1 MSIKSTL
8 LVFNEADLKTEPGAA
23 KGITVKNLVGNKERP
38 SDRLSVSLPTIQAG
52 TLEHLHWHLIEAFNY
67 VISGRAIV
75 RDVEG
80 RSYDI
85 RPGSMIYAPPGIAGS
100 HEWDVQ
106 EQVQLISPRATTNPV
121 VGIQFTVDQAS
132 KQSSI
137 GLEYLLRRGGTRFKS
152 FY

>member
-8 LVFNEADLKTEPGAA
+8 LVFNEADLKAEPGAA

-75 RDVEG
+75 RDIEG

-85 RPGSMIYAPPGIAGS
+85 GPGSVLYAPPGIGGS
-100 HEWDVQ
+100 HEWEVK
-106 EQVQLISPRATTNPV
+106 EQVQLISPRATTDPERS
-121 VGIQFTVDQAS
+121 IQFTVDKNS
-132 KQSSI
+132 KVSSI
-137 GLEYLLRRGGTRFKS
+137 EFEYLVRRGGGKFKS